1 MNKEISKLNDKYLNE
16 KKEYNKV
23 ITILAILRLLSF
35 ILTILFLILG
45 IIQKNIIYY
54 IFMYLFLITFILF
67 LVIHMKKFK
76 KLDNILFKLAVIKD
90 YESRTNDTWK
100 NFKDKGEEF
109 LISNLYY
116 QTDLDIYGYG
126 SLYQYINVA
135 KTAYGRRRVSELLT
149 DSKTTKEDILF
160 NQEAVCELSNNVKC
174 HIELEALL
182 RNYYK
187 ISQED
192 RPRQMDNA
200 INNISNKVELKKSSL
215 CVAIL
220 SIIVVLTVIILSIF
234 KVVPYIIVPIVI
246 LLNFLITSYFSNIG
260 EINSNLI
267 TVGSLFLGYNDI
279 IKYIEVNDFNSK
291 ELNNIK
297 NDIMTNKKALKEF
310 NIINS
315 FISSSNNI
323 IYRIIFDGLFSI
335 DTFMSYLFVKWQKK
349 KCDSIKN
356 IALSIAKLEGL
367 LSLSVIGLVKDT
379 HVVPKVSQEFKF
391 EELYHPLISE
401 NNAVK
406 NDFKFEG
413 MNIITGSN
421 MSGKTTFMR
430 TIGVNY
436 LLFKA
441 GGIVCAN
448 SFNAGIYKIMT
459 SMKVVDEMTNGISTF
474 YGEVLRIK
482 SIVEES
488 ENDENL
494 LVLVDEIFKGTNTL
508 DRLTGAKAFIEKIN
522 KSNIKAIITTHDFEL
537 CNIKGVNN
545 YHFLEHYIDDKIKFD
560 YKIHDGISQTR
571 NAIYLLKIAGIIND

>member
-54 IFMYLFLITFILF
+54 IFMSLFLITFIIF

-160 NQEAVCELSNNVKC
+160 SQEAVCELSNNVKC

-200 INNISNKVELKKSSL
+200 INNISNKVELKKGSL

-234 KVVPYIIVPIVI
+234 KVVPYIIIPIVI

-267 TVGSLFLGYNDI
+267 TVGNLFLGYNDI

-335 DTFMSYLFVKWQKK
+335 DTFMFYLFVKWQKK

-391 EELYHPLISE
+391 EGLYHPLISE

>member
-54 IFMYLFLITFILF
+54 IFMSLFLITFILF

-215 CVAIL
+215 WVAIL

>member
-391 EELYHPLISE
+391 EGLYHPLISE